1 MSKTTIALGKFRDL
15 PSNELTETLAQL
27 RDELFRLRLGM
38 QTNQVASTAQV
49 GAKRRD
55 IARIMTILNARAN
68 GAEKPADA
76 AKTAKPAE
84 AKAKAAKAA
93 PKAKKSSKA
102 KAE

>member
-1 MSKTTIALGKFRDL
+1 VSKTTIALGKFRDL

-38 QTNQVASTAQV
+38 QTNQVSSTAQV

-55 IARIMTILNARAN
+55 IARIMTILNARAA
-68 GAEKPADA
+68 GAEQQADA
-76 AKTAKPAE
+76 KAAKPAA
-84 AKAKAAKAA
+84 AKAAKAKAA
-93 PKAKKSSKA
+93 PKAKKSTKA